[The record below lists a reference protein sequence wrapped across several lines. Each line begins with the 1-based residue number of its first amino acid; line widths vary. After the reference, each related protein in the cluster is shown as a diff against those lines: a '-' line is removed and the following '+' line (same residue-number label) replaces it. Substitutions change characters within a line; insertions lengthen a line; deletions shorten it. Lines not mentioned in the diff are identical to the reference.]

1 MADERRRDAN
11 AAQVRGD
18 IQAGL
23 TGEKQPGFDPAM
35 APLETDAEAG
45 GFPLSPAQIREARH
59 GQLEGKRPQISGD
72 DGSAMRP
79 VFSGNRTTPQGR
91 IWLVLFAVVLVAG
104 IAAGLLAAIHTVSG
118 S

>member
-1 MADERRRDAN
+1 M
-11 AAQVRGD
+11 RGD

-45 GFPLSPAQIREARH
+45 GFPLSPDETTTA
-59 GQLEGKRPQISGD
+59 LEGQRAGKRQEISGE

-79 VFSGNRTTPQGR
+79 IFSGNQRRYGKGL
-91 IWLVLFAVVLVAG
+91 WLFLALLLLLGVG
-104 IAAGLLAAIHTVSG
+104 IGGGLLAGATAG
-118 S
+118 

>member
-1 MADERRRDAN
+1 MVSEPSSSDPN
-11 AAQVRGD
+11 PAQVRGD

-45 GFPLSPAQIREARH
+45 GFPLSPDQITTAVE
-59 GQLEGKRPQISGD
+59 GQRAGKRQEISGD

-79 VFSGNRTTPQGR
+79 LFSGNQRRSGKGLWL
-91 IWLVLFAVVLVAG
+91 IALLVLLLVIG
-104 IAAGLLAAIHTVSG
+104 GAGLLAAAYAG
-118 S
+118 